1 MIFLDQALSAHS
13 GELIEKQIAVEMVH
27 LMLDSTG
34 NQSFAVK
41 SYALSFEIETF
52 NGSPCRSIN
61 NGIHSRHAQA
71 SFFGFYDFLRQFDQ
85 LWVNHDV
92 EFVVCVQHENALGYS
107 DLGSRQ
113 TDAVLPDHDLDHQ
126 LADIT
131 NLVVDDLNRLGLPAK
146 HGVSKS
152 ANVHGFLLRTGS
164 PHYKVALGMPQENS
178 DWKIY
183 IEKVLELERATGYE
197 DRAATCGLEAFVRL
211 QHPASAALVKGYG
224 TVSRS
229 ERRSMASRLGA
240 TLGLELD
247 PAPVSKAHLDLSEP
261 ITKAQGI
268 GAKRAALLSRLG
280 LETIEDLLLF
290 FPRRLEDRTQL
301 STIGSLREGMEVCVR
316 GTVQVIQ
323 KVRTNRKMTLVKA
336 SIGDGT
342 GFLSVVWF
350 NQPWVV
356 DQIKRGAIID
366 LFGRIE
372 RNYGEMQ
379 MRSPVWEPESA
390 RIEIGRWVPVYP
402 ATEGIT
408 VRYIRS
414 LIHRNL
420 DICLPAIQET
430 LSEEM
435 RARFGLMRRR
445 AAVETI
451 HRPEGPDAFEQA
463 RQSLAF
469 EEFFLLQLGLLQSAR
484 SESGR
489 AHSAKNGLLDSFLA
503 GLPFLLTGSQRV
515 AIDEILSDLSRPI
528 RMMRL
533 LQGDVGSGKTLVALA
548 GALAAIDGGCQV
560 AYMAPTEILAEQH
573 ALTFVRA
580 LAGLPIT
587 VQLLTGNTTGKAA
600 IHKRVANGKVDLLV
614 GTHALIQETVSF
626 RDLGLVIID
635 EQHRFGVVQRSAIEE
650 KGDQVDV
657 LVMSATP
664 IPRTIT
670 LTLYGEFDSSVL
682 EEMPLGPRSIETR
695 RIEASQRGSMYEE
708 VGQLLGEG
716 RKGYVVLPL
725 VEESEK
731 VSANAAIQVAD
742 ELTTRFP
749 NYGIGLIHGRLPS
762 DEKTAVMEAFRDGET
777 QLLVATTV
785 IEVGIDVQ
793 DADFMVIEDA
803 DRFGL
808 SQLHQLRGRIGRA
821 GQSAR
826 CYALADAGT
835 AEAGARLTAFEKHS
849 DGFAIAEEDLRIRG
863 PGDLVGTQQHGYFTM
878 LRAVDLLRDLD
889 LMRKAREVAKVTHT
903 QGISDELKE
912 LVEQRFGDLIRWIR
926 V

>member
-1 MIFLDQALSAHS
+1 
-13 GELIEKQIAVEMVH
+13 
-27 LMLDSTG
+27 
-34 NQSFAVK
+34 
-41 SYALSFEIETF
+41 
-52 NGSPCRSIN
+52 
-61 NGIHSRHAQA
+61 
-71 SFFGFYDFLRQFDQ
+71 
-85 LWVNHDV
+85 
-92 EFVVCVQHENALGYS
+92 
-107 DLGSRQ
+107 
-113 TDAVLPDHDLDHQ
+113 
-126 LADIT
+126 
-131 NLVVDDLNRLGLPAK
+131 
-146 HGVSKS
+146 
-152 ANVHGFLLRTGS
+152 
-164 PHYKVALGMPQENS
+164 MPQENS

-211 QHPASAALVKGYG
+211 QHPASAAWVKGYG
-224 TVSRS
+224 TASRS
-229 ERRSMASRLGA
+229 ERRSMASRLGTA
-240 TLGLELD
+240 LGFEVD
-247 PAPVSKAHLDLSEP
+247 PAPVSMLHPNLSEP

-268 GAKRAALLSRLG
+268 GTKRAALLARLG

-290 FPRRLEDRTQL
+290 FPRRLEDRTKL

-316 GTVQVIQ
+316 GTVHVIQ

-336 SIGDGT
+336 SVGDGT

-356 DQIKRGAIID
+356 DQIKRGATID

-379 MRSPVWEPESA
+379 MRSPVWEPEGVGV
-390 RIEIGRWVPVYP
+390 EIGRWVPVYP

-420 DICLPAIQET
+420 DNCLPAIQET

-435 RARFGLMRRR
+435 RTRFRLMLRR

-451 HRPEGPDAFEQA
+451 HRPEGPAAFEQA

-484 SESGR
+484 SEAGR
-489 AHSAKNGLLDSFLA
+489 AHSASKGLLDSFFA
-503 GLPFLLTGSQRV
+503 GLPFSLTGSQRA
-515 AIDEILSDLSRPI
+515 AIDEILSDLSLPI

-548 GALAAIDGGCQV
+548 AALAVIDGGCQV

-573 ALTFVRA
+573 ALTFARA
-580 LAGLPIT
+580 VAGLPIT
-587 VQLLTGNTTGKAA
+587 VQLLTGNTPRKAT
-600 IHKRVANGKVDLLV
+600 IYKKVANGKVDLLV
-614 GTHALIQETVSF
+614 GTHALIQEIVSF
-626 RDLGLVIID
+626 QDLGLVIID

-650 KGDQVDV
+650 KGDRVDV

-670 LTLYGEFDSSVL
+670 LTLYGEFDTSVL
-682 EEMPLGPRSIETR
+682 EEMPLGPRSIETH

-708 VGQLLGEG
+708 IGQLLGEG
-716 RKGYVVLPL
+716 RRGYVVLPL

-742 ELTTRFP
+742 ELSQRFP

-821 GQSAR
+821 GQPAR
-826 CYALADAGT
+826 CYALADART
-835 AEAGARLTAFEKHS
+835 DEARARLTAFERYS

-889 LMRKAREVAKVTHT
+889 LMRKAREAAKTAHA

>member
-1 MIFLDQALSAHS
+1 
-13 GELIEKQIAVEMVH
+13 
-27 LMLDSTG
+27 
-34 NQSFAVK
+34 
-41 SYALSFEIETF
+41 
-52 NGSPCRSIN
+52 
-61 NGIHSRHAQA
+61 
-71 SFFGFYDFLRQFDQ
+71 
-85 LWVNHDV
+85 
-92 EFVVCVQHENALGYS
+92 
-107 DLGSRQ
+107 
-113 TDAVLPDHDLDHQ
+113 
-126 LADIT
+126 
-131 NLVVDDLNRLGLPAK
+131 
-146 HGVSKS
+146 
-152 ANVHGFLLRTGS
+152 
-164 PHYKVALGMPQENS
+164 MPQENS
-178 DWKIY
+178 DWKIR
-183 IEKVLELERATGYE
+183 IGKVLELEHATGYE
-197 DRAATCGLEAFVRL
+197 DRAATCGLEAFVRI
-211 QHPASAALVKGYG
+211 QHPASAAWVKGYG
-224 TVSRS
+224 TASRPV
-229 ERRSMASRLGA
+229 RRSMASRLGA
-240 TLGLELD
+240 ALGFDVD
-247 PAPVSKAHLDLSEP
+247 PTPVSTGVPDLSEP
-261 ITKAQGI
+261 ITKTQGI
-268 GAKRAALLSRLG
+268 GAKRAALLARLG

-290 FPRRLEDRTQL
+290 FPRRLEDRTRF
-301 STIGSLREGMEVCVR
+301 STIGSLREGMVVCVR
-316 GTVQVIQ
+316 GTVHVIQ
-323 KVRTNRKMTLVKA
+323 RVRTHRKMTLVKA

-356 DQIKRGAIID
+356 DQIKRGVTID
-366 LFGRIE
+366 LFGRVE

-379 MRSPVWEPESA
+379 LRSPVWEPEGVGV
-390 RIEIGRWVPVYP
+390 EIGRWVPVYP

-420 DICLPAIQET
+420 DNCLPAIQET
-430 LSEEM
+430 LPEEM

-445 AAVETI
+445 AAVDTI
-451 HRPEGPDAFEQA
+451 HRPEDPAAFERA

-484 SESGR
+484 SEAGR
-489 AHSAKNGLLDSFLA
+489 AHNVNDGLLNSFFA
-503 GLPFLLTGSQRV
+503 GLPFSLTGSQRA

-548 GALAAIDGGCQV
+548 AALAAIDGGCQV
-560 AYMAPTEILAEQH
+560 AYMVPTEILAEQH
-573 ALTFVRA
+573 ALTFRRA
-580 LAGLPIT
+580 LAGLPVA
-587 VQLLTGNTTGKAA
+587 VQLLTGSVPGKTA
-600 IHKRVANGKVDLLV
+600 IHDSVAGGEIDLLV

-626 RDLGLVIID
+626 QDLGLVIID

-650 KGDQVDV
+650 KGNGVDV

-670 LTLYGEFDSSVL
+670 LTLYGEFDTSVL
-682 EEMPLGPRSIETR
+682 DEMPMGPRSIETR
-695 RIEASQRGSMYEE
+695 RIEASQRNVLYGE
-708 VGQLLGEG
+708 VDRLLEEG

-731 VSANAAIQVAD
+731 ISANAAIQVAS
-742 ELTTRFP
+742 ELSHRFP
-749 NYGIGLIHGRLPS
+749 NRGIGLIHGRLTS
-762 DEKTAVMEAFRDGET
+762 DEKAAAMEAFRDGKV

-821 GQSAR
+821 GQPAW
-826 CYALADAGT
+826 CFALADAGT
-835 AEAGARLTAFEKHS
+835 DEARERLSAFERHS

-878 LRAVDLLRDLD
+878 LRAVDLIQDLD
-889 LMRKAREVAKVTHT
+889 LMRKAREEAKTIHA
-903 QGISDELKE
+903 QGISNELKDLIE
-912 LVEQRFGDLIRWIR
+912 ERFGEMIRWIR